1 MKIQILIVLLVI
13 SMLLLGCTQEQTIN
27 VDNNTNDTNTNNT
40 NTNITSENQILEQE
54 INQDWINENEVIDTG
69 SVI

>member
-13 SMLLLGCTQEQTIN
+13 SMLLLGCTQEQTNNI
-27 VDNNTNDTNTNNT
+27 DTPNNTDTNIST
-40 NTNITSENQILEQE
+40 ENQILEQE
-54 INQDWINENEVIDTG
+54 INQDWINENEVVDTG

>member
-1 MKIQILIVLLVI
+1 MKLQILIILLVI

-27 VDNNTNDTNTNNT
+27 TDNTKNTD
-40 NTNITSENQILEQE
+40 TNITTENQVLEQE
-54 INQDWINENEVIDTG
+54 INQDWINENEVVDTG